1 MEDTE
6 IMIKNYYLLF
16 LQLLFSLT
24 LLAQPKPIEAG
35 KKYIQKLVNDT
46 SESARP
52 QFVIYPTLAYSPE
65 TSWEL
70 GTSGLY
76 VFYAKNDTTNRLS
89 EISGFAFYTFEN
101 QYGMWLDNALY
112 SDQEEWFLLGKMRF
126 QSYPLLYHGIG
137 PNSSERPLAQVNAF
151 STQIRQR
158 LLYQLFHNLY
168 LGPELDF
175 QQLSSV
181 TFTPVGV
188 GLSELPEGSR
198 GSANLG
204 MGMGLVFDNRDNVL
218 NVRKGAYSELAFLHA
233 NQTLGSDFS
242 FTTLMLDNR
251 WYKPL
256 GRNNVLAAQAVSIVT
271 SGNVP
276 FNQLALLGGETIMRG
291 YYYGRY
297 RDKNSLA
304 AQVEYRMLPLPFRFT
319 KRLGLATFI
328 STGTVYNRLDNLYLK
343 NFLVAGGGGIR
354 YLLFP
359 KKDVFVRADAAF
371 TNEGPGF
378 YIYIGEAF

>member
-1 MEDTE
+1 
-6 IMIKNYYLLF
+6 
-16 LQLLFSLT
+16 
-24 LLAQPKPIEAG
+24 
-35 KKYIQKLVNDT
+35 
-46 SESARP
+46 
-52 QFVIYPTLAYSPE
+52 
-65 TSWEL
+65 
-70 GTSGLY
+70 
-76 VFYAKNDTTNRLS
+76 
-89 EISGFAFYTFEN
+89 
-101 QYGMWLDNALY
+101 
-112 SDQEEWFLLGKMRF
+112 
-126 QSYPLLYHGIG
+126 
-137 PNSSERPLAQVNAF
+137 
-151 STQIRQR
+151 
-158 LLYQLFHNLY
+158 
-168 LGPELDF
+168 
-175 QQLSSV
+175 
-181 TFTPVGV
+181 
-188 GLSELPEGSR
+188 
-198 GSANLG
+198 

-233 NQTLGSDFS
+233 NQALGSDFS

-256 GRNNVLAAQAVSIVT
+256 GRNNVLAAQALGVVT

-276 FNQLALLGGETIMRG
+276 FNQLAFLGGETIMRG

-343 NFLVAGGGGIR
+343 NFLVAGGAGIR